1 MPAAPQPSRL
11 RQATRGILLLT
22 GLGVM
27 TVMAGVVIA
36 AVTVALIG

>member
-1 MPAAPQPSRL
+1 MPSAPQPSRL

-27 TVMAGVVIA
+27 TLVAGVLIA
-36 AVTVALIG
+36 AITVALIG

>member
-1 MPAAPQPSRL
+1 MPSAQQPSRL

-27 TVMAGVVIA
+27 TVVAGVLIA
-36 AVTVALIG
+36 AITVALIG